1 MSILKTVMELVMSIK
16 DIHDKLDQIHIL
28 VNSNLTAANR
38 SELAAL
44 ESQVRLAKEIIG
56 LKRASGIEPS
66 QEIFDDSDI
75 AQAKIDALKSTVR
88 DRMIQEQEIISASG
102 MVKVTPTSI

>member
-1 MSILKTVMELVMSIK
+1 MDLTTIVMDLAVSVK
-16 DIHDKLDQIHIL
+16 VIHEKLDHIHVL

-66 QEIFDDSDI
+66 QEIFDDIDV
-75 AQAKIDALKSTVR
+75 AQAKIDALRVTVR
-88 DRMIQEQEIISASG
+88 DRMAQEQELINITG
-102 MVKVTPTSI
+102 KVKVTPASI